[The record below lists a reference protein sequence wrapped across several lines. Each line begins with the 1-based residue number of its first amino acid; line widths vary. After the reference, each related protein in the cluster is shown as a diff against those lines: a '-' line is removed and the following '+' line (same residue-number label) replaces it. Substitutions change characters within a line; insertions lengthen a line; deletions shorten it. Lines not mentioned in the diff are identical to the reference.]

1 MSIAYQLLKQTPRA
15 RNQLKRVFKRGWNF
29 DDAEHL
35 ERCWLLLADIY
46 IQVVLKN
53 TTLFK
58 NTVIIDVFY
67 VNFLNVY
74 FQNGKYDLA
83 SELLRKTLMHNK
95 SSTKAYE
102 YMGFIME
109 KESSYKDAAQHYEM
123 AWKFSNKANPSGL
136 LCLQSRY
143 QSPKYENGFKHLW
156 HLASDRAMNTND
168 ENV

>member
-1 MSIAYQLLKQTPRA
+1 M
-15 RNQLKRVFKRGWNF
+15 NF
-29 DDAEHL
+29 
-35 ERCWLLLADIY
+35 
-46 IQVVLKN
+46 
-53 TTLFK
+53 
-58 NTVIIDVFY
+58 
-67 VNFLNVY
+67 FLY

-136 LCLQSRY
+136 LSYVFTKFFISCLFTFLQIFVLIFSGI
-143 QSPKYENGFKHLW
+143 QTCFQLYE
-156 HLASDRAMNTND
+156 S
-168 ENV
+168 

>member
-1 MSIAYQLLKQTPRA
+1 MFLCEL
-15 RNQLKRVFKRGWNF
+15 
-29 DDAEHL
+29 
-35 ERCWLLLADIY
+35 
-46 IQVVLKN
+46 
-53 TTLFK
+53 
-58 NTVIIDVFY
+58 
-67 VNFLNVY
+67 FLN

-136 LCLQSRY
+136 LSLEM
-143 QSPKYENGFKHLW
+143 YEEFSNPLEI
-156 HLASDRAMNTND
+156 LAWDGSLLDNAPRRCTLSLITAIQCSLLKNLSLHW
-168 ENV
+168 EGKS

>member
-1 MSIAYQLLKQTPRA
+1 MFLC
-15 RNQLKRVFKRGWNF
+15 
-29 DDAEHL
+29 E
-35 ERCWLLLADIY
+35 
-46 IQVVLKN
+46 
-53 TTLFK
+53 LF
-58 NTVIIDVFY
+58 
-67 VNFLNVY
+67 LY

-136 LCLQSRY
+136 LCLYYFFVNCLFTFSKALFYFSVGYRLAFNYMKAKRFTDAIDVCHEVLEKNPAYPKIRKEILEKSR
-143 QSPKYENGFKHLW
+143 ENIRK
-156 HLASDRAMNTND
+156 
-168 ENV
+168 